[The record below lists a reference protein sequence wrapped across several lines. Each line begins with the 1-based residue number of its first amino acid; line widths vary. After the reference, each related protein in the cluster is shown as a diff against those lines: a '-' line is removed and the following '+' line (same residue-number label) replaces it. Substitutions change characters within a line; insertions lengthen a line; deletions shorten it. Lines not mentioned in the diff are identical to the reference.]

1 VKNGLKPNGSLVI
14 IDYVKSDIPVGPPTE
29 HKVSMDIIIAELKK
43 AGFTNFDINV
53 NLLPYQFI
61 ITAR

>member
-1 VKNGLKPNGSLVI
+1 
-14 IDYVKSDIPVGPPTE
+14 VKSDIPVGPPTE
-29 HKVSMDIIIAELKK
+29 HKVAMDDILAELKK